1 MIALPNPPPLN
12 APPKIE
18 VLNVAIPQIVEG
30 SSAPPNTEKQGISTL
45 ISSKQK
51 KFNEI
56 EKDFGTGGNYVE
68 NIIRNKHTIVG
79 AAPNSTPQGV
89 VVPKGKRVKA
99 GIVVSP
105 TGTRSQDGGVPIVQE
120 VDNWSAF
127 PCGNYNVDVGNRFS
141 VKAGGGGVHLVS
153 GGSASLISETVTK
166 VGSTTQTLI
175 GGESVNITGNSNVTI
190 EGSFVNIK
198 SDAQV
203 VVDSTLGVSGN
214 VIVQGGIY
222 SEGELFVNHI
232 TGPREIQQTIVGFTS
247 EGAEGQLV
255 FGSWI
260 AGVAVIGGVAANM
273 LASTVLNAELA
284 VIKRLNTPT
293 ATINGSPSGP
303 ASSQWPYF
311 PDYVQTNQ
319 PTYPLSYNTVPQSPP
334 FALGPLAA
342 GTKVVPIK
350 IFLGFQG
357 NNAIQLLPHGHEF
370 PSVPMRLL
378 ESTSTK
384 SVNNVMRQE
393 AIDRGINRAD
403 FAVASEAIADGAKYD
418 KGNWLNVFLARILN
432 TFLNFRGTDKSYS
445 LTP

>member
-1 MIALPNPPPLN
+1 MIALPKPKPLN
-12 APPKIE
+12 APPKLE
-18 VLNVAIPQIVEG
+18 VLNVAVPEIVEG
-30 SSAPPNTEKQGISTL
+30 SSAPPNTEKQGIAAL

-190 EGSFVNIK
+190 EGDFVNIK

-232 TGPREIQQTIVGFTS
+232 TGPREIQQTIVGFTCD
-247 EGAEGQLV
+247 GAEGQLV

-260 AGVAVIGGVAANM
+260 AGVAVIGGQAANL

-284 VIKRLNTPT
+284 VISSSVP
-293 ATINGSPSGP
+293 TINTDGTPPESK
-303 ASSQWPYF
+303 WPYF
-311 PDYVQTNQ
+311 PDY
-319 PTYPLSYNTVPQSPP
+319 TVANDTFTQYKVVPSVLPP
-334 FALGPLAA
+334 AA
-342 GTKVVPIK
+342 GIKVVPIK

-357 NNAIQLLPHGHEF
+357 NNAVQLLPHGHEF
-370 PSVPMRLL
+370 PSIPMRLL
-378 ESTSTK
+378 ESTSTN

-418 KGNWLNVFLARILN
+418 KGNWLKVFLARILN

-445 LTP
+445 ITCP

>member
-1 MIALPNPPPLN
+1 MIALSQPKPIKGGPILN
-12 APPKIE
+12 K
-18 VLNVAIPQIVEG
+18 LNVANPEIVEG

-166 VGSTTQTLI
+166 VGSATQTLI

-190 EGSFVNIK
+190 EGELVNIK
-198 SDAQV
+198 SNAQV

-232 TGPREIQQTIVGFTS
+232 TGPREIQQTIVGFTR

-260 AGVAVIGGVAANM
+260 AGVAVIGGVAANA

-284 VIKRLNTPT
+284 TIRSAFIPT
-293 ATINGSPSGP
+293 TTTGSAAT
-303 ASSQWPYF
+303 SQWPYF
-311 PDYVQTNQ
+311 PDYIN
-319 PTYPLSYNTVPQSPP
+319 SPP
-334 FALGPLAA
+334 TTSTYDTAPPILPLAA
-342 GTKVVPIK
+342 GTKIVPIK

-357 NNAIQLLPHGHEF
+357 NNAVQLLPHGHEF
-370 PSVPMRLL
+370 PSIPMRLL
-378 ESTSTK
+378 ESTGNN

-403 FAVASEAIADGAKYD
+403 FAVASESIADGPKYD
-418 KGNWLNVFLARILN
+418 KGNFLKVFLARILN
-432 TFLNFRGTDKSYS
+432 TFLNFKGTDKSYNI
-445 LTP
+445 TGQ